1 MPNERLFDES
11 ANWPQEVAT
20 YSNIAA
26 AASIKNVAAPQAI
39 QKTREPETV
48 SSRLLAHV
56 PPPHQTTKQA
66 IQPSLGFWFRG
77 GWGLTEIVYF
87 SLLSP

>member
-1 MPNERLFDES
+1 MPNEWLFDES

-20 YSNIAA
+20 YSSIAA

-39 QKTREPETV
+39 QKTRELETV

-56 PPPHQTTKQA
+56 PPHQMTKQA
-66 IQPSLGFWFRG
+66 IEPSLGFWFRG
-77 GWGLTEIVYF
+77 SWGLTEIVYF
-87 SLLSP
+87 FFLTP

>member
-1 MPNERLFDES
+1 MPNEWLFDES

-48 SSRLLAHV
+48 SSRLLAH
-56 PPPHQTTKQA
+56 
-66 IQPSLGFWFRG
+66 
-77 GWGLTEIVYF
+77 
-87 SLLSP
+87 